1 MAIADSFL
9 HSLQSASKKVIIFA
23 VVIIIL
29 GILSIVLPAY
39 SGMTITVIF
48 GVLFVIGGALRTT
61 FAFVTT
67 SWGSAILRF
76 LFGLVMFF
84 GGFWLIFNPDM
95 GMTTLTIVLAVM
107 FIIDGISELLFSFF
121 LKPVGGGS
129 MMLIDGILGIILGIL
144 IFVKWP
150 ASGELA
156 IGLLVGIKLVID
168 GIALL
173 SLGMIGKKTINRP
186 QIK

>member
-1 MAIADSFL
+1 MALKETFL
-9 HSLQSASKKVIIFA
+9 TSLQSASKKVIIFA
-23 VVIIIL
+23 VVLIIL

-39 SGMTITVIF
+39 SGMTIAVIL
-48 GVLFVIGGALRTT
+48 GILFVIGGVLRTT

-84 GGFWLIFNPDM
+84 GGLWLIINPDM
-95 GMTTLTIVLAVM
+95 GMTTLTIVLAAM
-107 FIIDGISELLFSFF
+107 FIIDGISEVLFSFF
-121 LKPVGGGS
+121 LKPIGGGS
-129 MMLIDGILGIILGIL
+129 MMLIDGILGVLLGIF

-150 ASGELA
+150 ASGEWA
-156 IGLLVGIKLVID
+156 IGLLVGIKLIID

-173 SLGMIGKKTINRP
+173 SLGMVGKKTIEATSS
-186 QIK
+186 